1 MEYVWLFV
9 CFHVCN
15 QSYYLFFY
23 VFGCLVVVMVGWDG
37 WVIDC
42 FFLFISADI
51 INQIYKYIYE
61 IFIIIL

>member
-23 VFGCLVVVMVGWDG
+23 VFGWLVVVGWDG
-37 WVIDC
+37 WVIDF